1 MLELGEYDS
10 INFVL
15 IRYYSQNANFPQRY
29 FPKPIKSLSI
39 PFLKVYII
47 LMGSDPW
54 IDNAISL
61 CRLNSAFSINK
72 CFPLLYMGFA
82 PFCISLRT
90 GTFLTFL

>member
-47 LMGSDPW
+47 LMGSDP
-54 IDNAISL
+54 
-61 CRLNSAFSINK
+61 
-72 CFPLLYMGFA
+72 
-82 PFCISLRT
+82 T
-90 GTFLTFL
+90 VVLTEDMNLMIYSFTVS